1 MKNHHSLCGI
11 TRVGVISVFTAVC
24 VDGARGYHMPKV
36 DTSSRVALHD
46 SQQFKI
52 ILIFLILGL
61 GAASGS
67 SSP

>member
-24 VDGARGYHMPKV
+24 VDGAREYHMPKV

-46 SQQFKI
+46 SQFKI

-61 GAASGS
+61 GVASGS

>member
-24 VDGARGYHMPKV
+24 VDGARGYHMPRV

-46 SQQFKI
+46 SQFKR